1 MFSMIFLI
9 NISNVISA
17 NSNNISEKCEQA
29 NEEECVLIHKLFAH
43 NDISNELDWNK
54 IKLLELEEEVILNFE
69 TKNYLP
75 VNFNPLKGKFD
86 LDWNKI
92 KLVELEEEVNLDFE
106 TKNYLPE
113 HFNPLNGKYDLD
125 WNSIKLVEM
134 DEEVSLDFDTKDYLP
149 EGFNPYRVMCASQGI
164 L

>member
-1 MFSMIFLI
+1 MIKSVLMFSLIFLI

-17 NSNNISEKCEQA
+17 NSNNNEKCEQS

-43 NDISNELDWNK
+43 NGISNE
-54 IKLLELEEEVILNFE
+54 
-69 TKNYLP
+69 
-75 VNFNPLKGKFD
+75 

-92 KLVELEEEVNLDFE
+92 KLVELEEEAILDFE
-106 TKNYLPE
+106 TKNYLPLN
-113 HFNPLNGKYDLD
+113 FNPLKGKYDLD

>member
-1 MFSMIFLI
+1 MFSLIFLI

-17 NSNNISEKCEQA
+17 NSNNNEKCEQS

-43 NDISNELDWNK
+43 NGISNE
-54 IKLLELEEEVILNFE
+54 
-69 TKNYLP
+69 
-75 VNFNPLKGKFD
+75 

-92 KLVELEEEVNLDFE
+92 KLVELEEEAILDFE
-106 TKNYLPE
+106 TKNYLPLN
-113 HFNPLNGKYDLD
+113 FNPLKGKYDLD

>member
-1 MFSMIFLI
+1 M
-9 NISNVISA
+9 
-17 NSNNISEKCEQA
+17 
-29 NEEECVLIHKLFAH
+29 
-43 NDISNELDWNK
+43 
-54 IKLLELEEEVILNFE
+54 
-69 TKNYLP
+69 
-75 VNFNPLKGKFD
+75 NFNPLKGKFD

-113 HFNPLNGKYDLD
+113 HFNPLKGKYDLD
-125 WNSIKLVEM
+125 WNSITLVEM
-134 DEEVSLDFDTKDYLP
+134 DEEVSLDFDAKDYLP

>member
-1 MFSMIFLI
+1 MIKSVLMFSLIFLI

-17 NSNNISEKCEQA
+17 NYNNNEKCEQS

-43 NDISNELDWNK
+43 NDISNE
-54 IKLLELEEEVILNFE
+54 
-69 TKNYLP
+69 
-75 VNFNPLKGKFD
+75 

-113 HFNPLNGKYDLD
+113 HFNPLKGKYDLD

-149 EGFNPYRVMCASQGI
+149 QGFNPYRVMCASQGI